1 MEQKELH
8 EILESH
14 RSWLQGDNGECAN
27 LRGADLSGADLS
39 GANLSG
45 ANLCGANL
53 CGADLHDA
61 DLRGSN
67 LHYAD
72 LCGSNLHY
80 ADFRWANFTNVT
92 GLSVLS
98 VQVNTSCENRQITY
112 IPRFDVV
119 TAGCFQGTFEE
130 FEERVEEEHKN
141 NPFVLSR
148 YRRVIAFLK
157 EEAEE
162 DRKREKEMTTV
173 GEDDGQSAQD

>member
-14 RSWLQGDNGECAN
+14 KSWLQGGNGE
-27 LRGADLSGADLS
+27 R
-39 GANLSG
+39 
-45 ANLCGANL
+45 
-53 CGADLHDA
+53 ADLHDA
-61 DLRGSN
+61 DLRLAN
-67 LHYAD
+67 LYGVDLRGVDLRGAD
-72 LCGSNLHY
+72 LRGADLHGADLHD
-80 ADFRWANFTNVT
+80 ADFRWANFANVT

-98 VQVNTSCENRQITY
+98 VQVNTSCENLKITY
-112 IPRFDVV
+112 IPSLDVV
-119 TAGCFQGTFEE
+119 TAGFFKGTFEE

-162 DRKREKEMTTV
+162 DRKREKR
-173 GEDDGQSAQD
+173 